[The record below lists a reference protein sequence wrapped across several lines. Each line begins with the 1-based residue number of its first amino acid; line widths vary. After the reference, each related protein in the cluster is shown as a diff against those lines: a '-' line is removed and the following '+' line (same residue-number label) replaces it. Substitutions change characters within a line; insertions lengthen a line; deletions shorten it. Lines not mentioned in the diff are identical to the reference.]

1 MNYKVLFIYISFL
14 NPYRNPGA
22 EDPGLKEAKCLAQG
36 HTCAQGELK
45 LITNPSLCLQ
55 I

>member
-14 NPYRNPGA
+14 NPYRNSGV

-36 HTCAQGELK
+36 HMCAQGELK
-45 LITNPSLCLQ
+45 PSTNPSLYLQ